1 MILKFWAGY
10 ITPEIIGQHVKLD
23 AWALTWLNRARKAES
38 EGKELVV
45 FEIPKNEL
53 IYGVG
58 SADETLQKNFPAS
71 PVDPMLFD
79 LSFMKALFPGDG
91 T

>member
-1 MILKFWAGY
+1 MLEFWAGY
-10 ITPEIIGQHVKLD
+10 ITPEIIGQHIKID
-23 AWALTWLNRARKAES
+23 TWALTWLDRARKAEMN
-38 EGKELVV
+38 GKELIV

-53 IYGVG
+53 LYGV
-58 SADETLQKNFPAS
+58 SDIEALLQKNFPAS

-79 LSFMKALFPGDG
+79 LSFMKAMFPG